1 MHWFQRKHETCH
13 QVRHKHFSLAPELAG
28 QSTNLTF
35 SLLVDRQKMFPSE
48 KFLHRT
54 NSNQTTEEAQGKK
67 NWVDDHLPERMMSS
81 GREKM
86 LSWRQNFRKFFC
98 RKTSLFCFHVHN
110 LFSELLLSAV
120 QKLGPLSQSIKI
132 PLKLKTLWWCQI
144 KHFVPFSGFSFS
156 SAFSALFIKQM
167 GLVCGN
173 CVHLSLPWRKLPG
186 WLGDMGQVT
195 IWGIT
200 DF

>member
-1 MHWFQRKHETCH
+1 MKHVTKLDINTSVWHLSLQVNLQTWVSLCLWTDRKCFLQRNSCTEQIQTRPQRKHKE
-13 QVRHKHFSLAPELAG
+13 
-28 QSTNLTF
+28 
-35 SLLVDRQKMFPSE
+35 
-48 KFLHRT
+48 
-54 NSNQTTEEAQGKK
+54 KK

-86 LSWRQNFRKFFC
+86 FSWRQNFRKFFC

-144 KHFVPFSGFSFS
+144 KHFVPFSGFSYS

-167 GLVCGN
+167 CLVCGN

-186 WLGDMGQVT
+186 WLGDMAQVT